1 MWDCCEPPR
10 TLGRPPRPSSRPLS
24 PPQWNPALVWCWQD
38 SRGRHT
44 TSVWQ
49 DIQYINH
56 MANRWFWK
64 HTRQATHALE
74 VLVGVVLV
82 NVHLFLI
89 YSMNFTMTYYNAPF
103 SHLLVINWM
112 LKILGLAQMRRQ
124 YFHQWKPRL
133 LPSFFPP
140 MRSELTKLNKSA
152 HPQSRILSPFIS
164 TRVAL
169 KIVLC

>member
-1 MWDCCEPPR
+1 MKPC
-10 TLGRPPRPSSRPLS
+10 SRLMLTRFP
-24 PPQWNPALVWCWQD
+24 W
-38 SRGRHT
+38 T
-44 TSVWQ
+44 THNLKSISVWQ

-103 SHLLVINWM
+103 THLLVNWM
-112 LKILGLAQMRRQ
+112 LRILGLAQMRRQ
-124 YFHQWKPRL
+124 YFHQWEPRL
-133 LPSFFPP
+133 LPSLF
-140 MRSELTKLNKSA
+140 LQWD
-152 HPQSRILSPFIS
+152 QSTRNWTRILIRSPGSWAPFAPQNQSLLVHVIL
-164 TRVAL
+164 VAE
-169 KIVLC
+169 KSKV